1 MTRDRTEHVPQPT
14 DPPIDEIVGIDGA
27 ASPDADTAAHSML
40 LLEHARIIAS
50 ERVREGERLS
60 RDAARV
66 RESRPS
72 REAHPSHESGLLK
85 RLARR

>member
-1 MTRDRTEHVPQPT
+1 MTRDKTEHVPQPT
-14 DPPIDEIVGIDGA
+14 DPPIDEIVGVDGS

-40 LLEHARIIAS
+40 LLEHARIIAR
-50 ERVREGERLS
+50 ERVREGERMS

-72 REAHPSHESGLLK
+72 REVHPSHEGGLLK

>member
-1 MTRDRTEHVPQPT
+1 MTRDKTEHVPQPT
-14 DPPIDEIVGIDGA
+14 DPPIDEIVGIDGS

-40 LLEHARIIAS
+40 LLEHARLIAS
-50 ERVREGERLS
+50 ERLREGEKIS

-66 RESRPS
+66 REAR
-72 REAHPSHESGLLK
+72 PSHEGGLLK